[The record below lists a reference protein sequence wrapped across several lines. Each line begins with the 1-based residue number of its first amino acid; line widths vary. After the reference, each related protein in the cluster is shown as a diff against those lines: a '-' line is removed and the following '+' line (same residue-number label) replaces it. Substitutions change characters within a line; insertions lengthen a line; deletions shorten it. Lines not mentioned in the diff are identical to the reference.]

1 MHEPLVVASERLVVS
16 CISDCFLPPV
26 LDDEVHIFT
35 PLLFL
40 RRLIKRLDPRGA
52 HNDFRGKASFS
63 PVHQEERGLPSGS
76 TGRGPVPPQHGWE
89 LTDPICAM
97 LL

>member
-1 MHEPLVVASERLVVS
+1 MHELLVVASERLVVS
-16 CISDCFLPPV
+16 CISDCCLPPV
-26 LDDEVHIFT
+26 LIDEVHIFM

-52 HNDFRGKASFS
+52 HNDLWGKASFS
-63 PVHQEERGLPSGS
+63 PVHQEEWGLSGGS
-76 TGRGPVPPQHGWE
+76 AGRGPVPPQHGWE